1 MFPTESRSLLRR
13 GRNERRKKYDES
25 GGGDMH
31 LVDDGGSR
39 TGGRGGVD
47 KSFGLGIHGGKG
59 LSL

>member
-1 MFPTESRSLLRR
+1 
-13 GRNERRKKYDES
+13 
-25 GGGDMH
+25 MH